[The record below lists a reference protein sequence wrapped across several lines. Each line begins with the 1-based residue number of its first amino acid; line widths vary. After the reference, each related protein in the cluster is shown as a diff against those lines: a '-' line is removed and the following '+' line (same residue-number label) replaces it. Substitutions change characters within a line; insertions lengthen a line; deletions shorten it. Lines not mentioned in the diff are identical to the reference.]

1 MKATYAA
8 PLLLAAL
15 LPLAVHA
22 GERSEIGREFDK
34 ARIELR
40 TEMAQERAKLETGNL
55 SLGDSLHFGKRDRK
69 AADHAAERP
78 KGEITPAGDLLI
90 DGRAI
95 AIDAA
100 QRRQLL
106 DYRGQVIGVAK
117 AGIDAG
123 EKAALVALDATDMS
137 MFGLIVGGLT
147 GSLERRIENT
157 VKKELQPAIVQICRR
172 LPQLHASQQSL
183 AASVPAFRPYATLR
197 REDVADCERD
207 VRRDLATR

>member
-1 MKATYAA
+1 MKATYVA
-8 PLLLAAL
+8 PLLPAAL
-15 LPLAVHA
+15 PPVAAHA
-22 GERSEIGREFDK
+22 GERSEIGRELDK

-40 TEMAQERAKLETGNL
+40 TELAQERAKLETENL
-55 SLGDSLHFGKRDRK
+55 SLGDSIQFGKRDRK
-69 AADHAAERP
+69 AADKATERP
-78 KGEITPAGDLLI
+78 TGEITPAGDLLI
-90 DGRAI
+90 DGQAV

-100 QRRQLL
+100 QRRLLL
-106 DYRGQVIGVAK
+106 DYRAQVIGVAR
-117 AGIDAG
+117 AGLEAG

-172 LPQLHASQQSL
+172 LPQLHAAQQSL
-183 AASVPAFRPYATLR
+183 AASIPAFRPYATLR

-207 VRRDLATR
+207 VQRDLAMR